1 MVTSSTGERLKV
13 FISYSRTDSSEFA
26 DELVAGLE
34 IAGFAPFLDRH
45 DIAAGEDWEARLGG
59 LIAQS
64 DTVVFVVS
72 PEAVKSER
80 CTWEVNRTLELSK
93 RLLPVIFKPVPDH
106 YIPEKLKRLLF
117 VRFDSGLG
125 FARPLSQLAEA
136 LRVDLDW
143 IREHTRLEEIATR
156 WDRRGRPESLLL
168 RGDDLMAARAWDA
181 VRKPEAPEITDLQR
195 AFINS
200 STEAESARASG
211 EREKLEELRR
221 AQQATALSK
230 KPEYF
235 VSYAWGDTTPEGL
248 TCEAVVDRLCASAE
262 RRGIVIL
269 RDKNLLG
276 LGKRI
281 SAFMQRLGEG
291 DRVFIVLSDKYL
303 KSSFCMYELSEV
315 WRNCRQDDEE
325 FLSRVRVY
333 TLPTA
338 KIWSPLER
346 AQCAVHWKQESGKLE
361 AIIKEHGYDILGDK
375 DYQRYKF
382 MKEFSHSIGNILEAV
397 TDVLQPR
404 SFEDF
409 EKYGF
414 DPPIAG
420 QRVVDGGK

>member
-1 MVTSSTGERLKV
+1 MVTSSTDERLKV

-26 DELVAGLE
+26 DELVAGLDL
-34 IAGFAPFLDRH
+34 AGFAPFLDRR
-45 DIAAGEDWEARLGG
+45 DITQGEDWEARLGA
-59 LIAQS
+59 LIQQA
-64 DTVVFVVS
+64 DTVVLVIS
-72 PEAVKSER
+72 PGALKSER
-80 CTWEVNRTLELSK
+80 CTWEVEKTLALSK
-93 RLLPVIFKPVPDH
+93 RLVPVIFKSVSETEFPDQ
-106 YIPEKLKRLLF
+106 LRRLQF
-117 VRFDSGLG
+117 IHFDTGAG
-125 FARPLSQLAEA
+125 MARQLLQLTQA

-143 IREHTRLEEIATR
+143 IREHTRLANLAAR
-156 WDRRGRPESLLL
+156 WHARGRPESLLL
-168 RGDDLMAARAWDA
+168 RGDDLSAVRAWA
-181 VRKPEAPEITDLQR
+181 ATREPAAPEITDLQR

-200 STEAESARASG
+200 SDEAESARVSR
-211 EREKLEELRR
+211 ERKQLEELAR

-248 TCEAVVDRLCASAE
+248 TSEAIVDRLCASAE
-262 RRGIVIL
+262 RRGIGIL

-281 SAFMQRLGEG
+281 STFMQRLGEG
-291 DRVFIVLSDKYL
+291 DRVFIVLTDKYL
-303 KSSFCMYELSEV
+303 KSPFCMYELSEV

-333 TLPTA
+333 TLPSA

-397 TDVLQPR
+397 TDVLQPQ
-404 SFEDF
+404 SFEEF
-409 EKYGF
+409 EKSGF
-414 DPPIAG
+414 DPPVAG
-420 QRVVDGGK
+420 QRVADRR